1 MVEYF
6 YTLDL
11 GQTYGPKLERL
22 AGQACFEDVEEFAAI
37 ILCHALD
44 ALEERER
51 EEDGILAAQLR
62 NKAAPPSSQDN
73 QREMDDDIPF

>member
-1 MVEYF
+1 MTENL

-22 AGQACFEDVEEFAAI
+22 ARQASFEDVEEFAAI

-44 ALEERER
+44 ALEAGER
-51 EEDGILAAQLR
+51 EEDAALAAQLR
-62 NKAAPPSSQDN
+62 NETVLPSAPGN
-73 QREMDDDIPF
+73 QKEMDDDIRF